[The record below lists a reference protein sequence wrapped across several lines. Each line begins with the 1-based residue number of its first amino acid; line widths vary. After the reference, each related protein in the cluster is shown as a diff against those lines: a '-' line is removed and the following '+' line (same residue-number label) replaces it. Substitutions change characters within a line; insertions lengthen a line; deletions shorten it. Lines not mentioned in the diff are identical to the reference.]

1 MQLKMIDQYRG
12 LPRQVYILMTARLI
26 IAMGTFVFPFLTMF
40 LSSRMHMTD
49 QEVSHYL
56 LLVALVQIP
65 ANLLGGKLADRF
77 NRKLVYGTALLLSAS
92 FFTCS
97 GFFCNRASVVYLI
110 LIGYFFSN
118 VGQPILSA
126 MMMDVTNAKNRQ
138 ESFSLIYLGFNIGY
152 AVGPLVAGLLFENH
166 TPWIFWGQAILTTT
180 AVLLIWTL
188 SAKAQPKEDA
198 RRTLDAAPPQ
208 GAKVSLWSLLRRDP
222 VMLFFAL
229 FLTCYSLAYSQI
241 SYLMPLDLE
250 QVQGIS
256 AAAKSVS
263 LIWSFNG
270 AVVFLGSPFVVLLTK
285 KYPAVVNTAA
295 GGVIYMLAFGLVAFT
310 GGRMA
315 LILPLV
321 LVWTVAEILCNTNS
335 GVFIANHAP
344 ATHRAR
350 YQSVYD
356 LTHNL
361 GKALGPLIMGFY
373 LSMDHTYQ
381 QGWLFVA
388 ILCGLAALGLALLQR
403 RLVRQTMLQTEEKPA

>member
-1 MQLKMIDQYRG
+1 MIDQYRG

-40 LSSRMHMTD
+40 LSSRMDMTD
-49 QEVSHYL
+49 QEASRYL

-77 NRKLVYGTALLLSAS
+77 NRKRVYGTALLLSAG

-97 GFFCNRASVVYLI
+97 GFFCDQAFVVYL
-110 LIGYFFSN
+110 LLVGYFFSN
-118 VGQPILSA
+118 IGQPILSA
-126 MMMDVTNAKNRQ
+126 MMMDVTNEKNRQ

-166 TPWIFWGQAILTTT
+166 TPWIFWGQALLTAT
-180 AVLLIWTL
+180 AVALIWTL
-188 SAKAQPKEDA
+188 SAKAQPQKDQLPTGA
-198 RRTLDAAPPQ
+198 SQSPA
-208 GAKVSLWSLLRRDP
+208 AKVSLWSLLRRDP
-222 VMLFFAL
+222 VMLCFAL

-270 AVVFLGSPFVVLLTK
+270 AVVFLGSPIVVLLTK
-285 KYPAVVNTAA
+285 KYPAVVNTAV
-295 GGVIYMLAFGLVAFT
+295 GGVIYMLAFGSVAFT
-310 GGRMA
+310 GGRMT

-361 GKALGPLIMGFY
+361 GKALGPLVMGFY
-373 LSMDHTYQ
+373 LGIGHTYH

-388 ILCGLAALGLALLQR
+388 IICGLAAFGLALLQR
-403 RLVRQTMLQTEEKPA
+403 RLVRQADTKAEKS

>member
-1 MQLKMIDQYRG
+1 MIDQYRG

-40 LSSRMHMTD
+40 LSSRMDMTD
-49 QEVSHYL
+49 QEASRYL

-77 NRKLVYGTALLLSAS
+77 NRKRVYGTALLLSAG

-97 GFFCNRASVVYLI
+97 GFFCDQAFVVYLI
-110 LIGYFFSN
+110 LVGYFFSN
-118 VGQPILSA
+118 IGQPILSA
-126 MMMDVTNAKNRQ
+126 MMMDVTNEKNRQ

-166 TPWIFWGQAILTTT
+166 TPWIFWGQALLTAT
-180 AVLLIWTL
+180 AVALIWTL
-188 SAKAQPKEDA
+188 SAKAQPQKDQLPTGA
-198 RRTLDAAPPQ
+198 SQSPA
-208 GAKVSLWSLLRRDP
+208 AKVSLWSLLRRDP
-222 VMLFFAL
+222 VMLCFAL

-270 AVVFLGSPFVVLLTK
+270 AVVFLGSPIVVLLTK
-285 KYPAVVNTAA
+285 KYPAVVNTAV
-295 GGVIYMLAFGLVAFT
+295 GGVIYMLAFGSVAFT
-310 GGRMA
+310 GGRMT

-361 GKALGPLIMGFY
+361 GKALGPLVMGFY
-373 LSMDHTYQ
+373 LGIGHTYH

-388 ILCGLAALGLALLQR
+388 IICGLAAFGLALLQR
-403 RLVRQTMLQTEEKPA
+403 RLVRQADTKAEKS

>member
-1 MQLKMIDQYRG
+1 MIDQYRG

-40 LSSRMHMTD
+40 LSSRMDMTD
-49 QEVSHYL
+49 QEASRYL

-77 NRKLVYGTALLLSAS
+77 NRKRVYGTALLLSAG

-97 GFFCNRASVVYLI
+97 GFFCDQAFVVYL
-110 LIGYFFSN
+110 LLVGYFFSN
-118 VGQPILSA
+118 IGQPILSA
-126 MMMDVTNAKNRQ
+126 MMMDVTNEKNRQ

-152 AVGPLVAGLLFENH
+152 AVGPLVADLLFENH
-166 TPWIFWGQAILTTT
+166 TPWIFWGQALLTAT
-180 AVLLIWTL
+180 AVALIWTL
-188 SAKAQPKEDA
+188 SAKAQPQKDQLPTGA
-198 RRTLDAAPPQ
+198 SQSPA
-208 GAKVSLWSLLRRDP
+208 AKVSLWSLLRRDP
-222 VMLFFAL
+222 VMLCFAL

-270 AVVFLGSPFVVLLTK
+270 AVVFLGSPIVVLLTK
-285 KYPAVVNTAA
+285 KYPAVVNTAV
-295 GGVIYMLAFGLVAFT
+295 GGVIYMLAFGSVAFT
-310 GGRMA
+310 GGRMT

-361 GKALGPLIMGFY
+361 GKALGPLVMGFY
-373 LSMDHTYQ
+373 LGIGHTYH

-388 ILCGLAALGLALLQR
+388 IICGLAAFGLALLQR
-403 RLVRQTMLQTEEKPA
+403 RLVRQADTKAEKS

>member
-1 MQLKMIDQYRG
+1 MIDQYRG

-40 LSSRMHMTD
+40 LSSRMDMTD
-49 QEVSHYL
+49 QEVSRYL

-77 NRKLVYGTALLLSAS
+77 NRKRVYGTALLLSAG

-97 GFFCNRASVVYLI
+97 GFFCDQAFVVYLI
-110 LIGYFFSN
+110 LVGYFFSN
-118 VGQPILSA
+118 IGQPILSA
-126 MMMDVTNAKNRQ
+126 MMMDVTNEKNRQ

-166 TPWIFWGQAILTTT
+166 TPWIFWGQALLTAT
-180 AVLLIWTL
+180 AVALIWTL
-188 SAKAQPKEDA
+188 SAKAQPQKDQLPTGA
-198 RRTLDAAPPQ
+198 SQSPA
-208 GAKVSLWSLLRRDP
+208 AKVSLWSLLRRDP
-222 VMLFFAL
+222 VMLCFAL

-270 AVVFLGSPFVVLLTK
+270 AVVFLGSPIVVLLTK
-285 KYPAVVNTAA
+285 KYPAVVNTAV
-295 GGVIYMLAFGLVAFT
+295 GGVIYMLAFGSVAFT
-310 GGRMA
+310 GGRMT

-361 GKALGPLIMGFY
+361 GKALGPLVMGFY
-373 LSMDHTYQ
+373 LGIGHTYH

-388 ILCGLAALGLALLQR
+388 IICGLAAFGLALLQR
-403 RLVRQTMLQTEEKPA
+403 RLVRQADTKAEKS

>member
-1 MQLKMIDQYRG
+1 MIDQYRG

-40 LSSRMHMTD
+40 LSSRMDMTD
-49 QEVSHYL
+49 QEASRYL

-77 NRKLVYGTALLLSAS
+77 NRKRVYGTALLLSAG

-97 GFFCNRASVVYLI
+97 GFFCDQAFVVYLI
-110 LIGYFFSN
+110 LVGYFFSN
-118 VGQPILSA
+118 IGQPILSA
-126 MMMDVTNAKNRQ
+126 MMMDVTNEKNRQ

-166 TPWIFWGQAILTTT
+166 TPWIFWGQALLTAT
-180 AVLLIWTL
+180 AVALIWTL
-188 SAKAQPKEDA
+188 SAKAQPKKDQLPTGA
-198 RRTLDAAPPQ
+198 SQSPA
-208 GAKVSLWSLLRRDP
+208 AKVSLWSLLRRDP
-222 VMLFFAL
+222 VMLCFAL

-270 AVVFLGSPFVVLLTK
+270 AVVFLGSPIVVLLTK
-285 KYPAVVNTAA
+285 KYPAVVNTAV
-295 GGVIYMLAFGLVAFT
+295 GGVIYMLAFGSVAFT
-310 GGRMA
+310 GGRMT

-361 GKALGPLIMGFY
+361 GKALGPLVMGFY
-373 LSMDHTYQ
+373 LGIGHTYH

-388 ILCGLAALGLALLQR
+388 IICGLAAFGLALLQR
-403 RLVRQTMLQTEEKPA
+403 RLVRQADTKAEKS